1 MVHNPW
7 NLKDTLMNTTN
18 QAILLHNTICLKTS
32 ATVSPP
38 SSLLPPPIPQLYDF
52 TGMVLAKIQT
62 SLTIR
67 YTILSVTEFALS
79 IF

>member
-7 NLKDTLMNTTN
+7 NLKDTLINTTN
-18 QAILLHNTICLKTS
+18 QAILLHNMIYLKTS

-38 SSLLPPPIPQLYDF
+38 SSFLPPPTPQLHDF

-62 SLTIR
+62 FFTR
-67 YTILSVTEFALS
+67 R
-79 IF
+79 